1 MTGLQALQA
10 VQYVNVKN
18 RRYVVMEAED
28 WEALLEW
35 IETVEDLEVFQQAQN
50 ELKAAGGDPDAA
62 GWLCWDDI
70 RDELA

>member
-1 MTGLQALQA
+1 MTGLQTLQA

-35 IETVEDLEVFQQAQN
+35 LETVEDLEIFQQAQS
-50 ELKAAGGDPDAA
+50 ELAAAGGDPDAA
-62 GWLCWDDI
+62 GWLRWEDI
-70 RDELA
+70 RDELV